1 MSRALITAEEYA
13 RDVLA
18 GTIPTCRWVRL
29 ACERHLRDLESGPE
43 RGLHFDP
50 GAAAMVLAFFS
61 QLKHSKGEWAG
72 QPFRLEPWQQFI
84 LWVLF
89 GWKREDG
96 MRRFRTSYL
105 EVARKNGKTSL
116 AAGIGLY
123 LLLADGEPGAEIYSA
138 APLDVETLIPTPN
151 GWTQMGAVKEGD
163 CVFDETGKPCL
174 VTYVSPVI
182 SGRPCYEIT
191 FSDGTSVISDA
202 EHRWQTEVYSSG
214 RSLRGRR
221 RADFALTR
229 SGGRTT
235 AIYTTEEIR
244 NSLTYECR
252 GRSTTNHRIP
262 IAGALQLPARDLPI
276 GPYTLGAWLGDGRNN
291 RGAIVVHPDDAMIAR
306 QIEAEGYN
314 LSRQSDDHLLRFTVL
329 GLRTALG
336 EMGLLDNKHIPALY
350 LRASVQQ
357 RMALLHGLM
366 DTDGCCSRTGE
377 CTFTN
382 RNERLARDIMEL
394 ITSLGMLPHMR
405 TLTVTGKP
413 HYKVSFKAYADR
425 PVFGLLR
432 KASRQRPVP
441 DARAGNRYIVAVNSV
456 PSRPVRCISV
466 DSPSHLYLVTAGMVA
481 THNTKRDQARLSHA
495 EATRMAKASAPIR
508 QMVRIFKDNIHIP
521 DTASKFEPLG
531 ADSDT
536 MDGLNVHAAL
546 VDEVHAH
553 KTRDTWDVL
562 ETGTGARRQP
572 LMFAI
577 TTAGFDRQS
586 LCWQLHEYT
595 EKVLDGIIQD
605 DTFFGVIYGIDE
617 EDDWRDERTWI
628 KANPNLGISKKLD
641 DLQRKAQRAGEM
653 PSALNAFLRLELDVW
668 TQSET
673 KWMNMEHWRQ
683 CGQAVDAAGLRGRVC
698 YAGLDL
704 SSTTDITALLLVFPA
719 EVDDDLVQVLCRFWI
734 PEESMHERVHRDR
747 VPYDV
752 WVRQGYITAT
762 PGNVVDYAY
771 VLAQIDEDMQA
782 YGLDEIAF
790 DRWGATKIQTDLTE
804 LGGPDFMVQFGQGFA
819 SMSGPMKELE
829 KLVLQHRLAH
839 GNNPVLTWMADNLV
853 AREDPAGNIK
863 PDKEKSR
870 EKIDGMVAL
879 IMGLD
884 RALRHTGGGRSIY
897 EDRGLEVV

>member
-1 MSRALITAEEYA
+1 MSRSLITAEEYA

-29 ACERHLRDLESGPE
+29 ACERHLRDLETGDE
-43 RGLHFDP
+43 RGLRFDP
-50 GAAAMVLAFFS
+50 GAAALVIAFFS

-72 QPFRLEPWQQFI
+72 QTIRLEPWQQFI

-89 GWKREDG
+89 GWKRADG
-96 MRRFRTSYL
+96 TRRFRTSYL
-105 EVARKNGKTSL
+105 EVARKNGKTTM
-116 AAGIGLY
+116 AAGVGLY

-138 APLDVETLIPTPN
+138 A
-151 GWTQMGAVKEGD
+151 
-163 CVFDETGKPCL
+163 
-174 VTYVSPVI
+174 
-182 SGRPCYEIT
+182 
-191 FSDGTSVISDA
+191 
-202 EHRWQTEVYSSG
+202 
-214 RSLRGRR
+214 
-221 RADFALTR
+221 
-229 SGGRTT
+229 
-235 AIYTTEEIR
+235 
-244 NSLTYECR
+244 
-252 GRSTTNHRIP
+252 
-262 IAGALQLPARDLPI
+262 
-276 GPYTLGAWLGDGRNN
+276 
-291 RGAIVVHPDDAMIAR
+291 
-306 QIEAEGYN
+306 
-314 LSRQSDDHLLRFTVL
+314 
-329 GLRTALG
+329 
-336 EMGLLDNKHIPALY
+336 
-350 LRASVQQ
+350 
-357 RMALLHGLM
+357 
-366 DTDGCCSRTGE
+366 
-377 CTFTN
+377 
-382 RNERLARDIMEL
+382 
-394 ITSLGMLPHMR
+394 
-405 TLTVTGKP
+405 
-413 HYKVSFKAYADR
+413 
-425 PVFGLLR
+425 
-432 KASRQRPVP
+432 
-441 DARAGNRYIVAVNSV
+441 
-456 PSRPVRCISV
+456 
-466 DSPSHLYLVTAGMVA
+466 
-481 THNTKRDQARLSHA
+481 TKRDQARLSHA
-495 EATRMAKASAPIR
+495 EATRMAKASGPIR
-508 QMVRIFKDNIHIP
+508 QMVRVFKDNIHIP

-617 EDDWRDERTWI
+617 EDDWQDERVWV
-628 KANPNLGISKKLD
+628 KANPNLHVSKKAD
-641 DLQRKAQRAGEM
+641 DLRRKAMRAREM
-653 PSALNAFLRLELDVW
+653 PAALNAFLRLELDVW

-704 SSTTDITALLLVFPA
+704 SSTTDITALLLVFPP

-853 AREDPAGNIK
+853 ARQDPAGNIK